1 MEIGGSIK
9 DSKFGMKSI
18 IKDMENSIMGNKNMN
33 NIHFENK
40 RPSQEGVQHIR
51 MYKASNLGLIDYQ
64 NA

>member
-1 MEIGGSIK
+1 
-9 DSKFGMKSI
+9 MKSI